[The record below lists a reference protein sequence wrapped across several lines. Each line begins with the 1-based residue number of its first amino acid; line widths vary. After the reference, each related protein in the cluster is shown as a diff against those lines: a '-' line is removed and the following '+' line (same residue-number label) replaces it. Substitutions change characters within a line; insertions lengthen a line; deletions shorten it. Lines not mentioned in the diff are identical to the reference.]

1 MLRTG
6 IQEYQRVSDVR
17 NTVELLRLG
26 GGGGGVGCDDSF
38 VEGRVPEGRV
48 CNVKNRNPRISASA
62 MLETQFLFAV
72 VLEITCNKK
81 KKKTE

>member
-1 MLRTG
+1 M
-6 IQEYQRVSDVR
+6 
-17 NTVELLRLG
+17 
-26 GGGGGVGCDDSF
+26 GCDDSF

-81 KKKTE
+81 KTNE